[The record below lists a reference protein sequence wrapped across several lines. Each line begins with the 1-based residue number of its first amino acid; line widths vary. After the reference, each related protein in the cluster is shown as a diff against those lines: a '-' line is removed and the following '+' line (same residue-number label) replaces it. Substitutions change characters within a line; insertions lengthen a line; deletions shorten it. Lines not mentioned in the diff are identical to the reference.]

1 MGGSGVVVAMQTSES
16 TKNNSLEPQSLT
28 ITNLNDKISY
38 INKKRMK
45 IQELDNKYSNNAIES
60 AGNRQIVNKSEMLT
74 NGIGQ
79 SISNVGS
86 INEDTRL
93 KGKNRVKRAQ
103 EANKL
108 LKAYNM
114 DPDVSPI
121 QA

>member
-1 MGGSGVVVAMQTSES
+1 
-16 TKNNSLEPQSLT
+16 
-28 ITNLNDKISY
+28 
-38 INKKRMK
+38 
-45 IQELDNKYSNNAIES
+45 
-60 AGNRQIVNKSEMLT
+60 MLT

-79 SISNVGS
+79 SINNLGS
-86 INEDTRL
+86 INEEGRV